1 MYHAFIY
8 EKALA
13 DIRAL
18 DNYRIL
24 KSGSDQTEKFHI
36 ILVAD
41 PAECIAKIQPLMYS
55 DKPIFFHIYNN
66 GISMKI
72 VFKDAVFSVNP
83 NNKNTWI
90 PAQRHGKTL
99 GLTLGELDFFPT
111 RIKEEERL

>member
-13 DIRAL
+13 DLRVL
-18 DNYRIL
+18 SNYQAAKNGRVGL
-24 KSGSDQTEKFHI
+24 NKFLI
-36 ILVAD
+36 IVVTD
-41 PAECIAKIQPLMYS
+41 PASFINDVQKSMYL
-55 DKPIFFHIYNN
+55 DKPIFFHIYDN

-72 VFKDAVFSVNP
+72 VFKGTVFSVNP

-90 PAQRHGKTL
+90 AAQRHGKTL
-99 GLTLGELDFFPT
+99 GLTPAELDFFPT